1 MRIYS
6 NILLS
11 LPHIVHV
18 LNKPYTG
25 QWGNLYTFRPLGI
38 SNSQRSNVKS
48 GHTFIALRHFIHLL
62 EKDRKYYCYDTFY
75 RNKYIEKFGNIS
87 RIITDKNTC
96 IYIPQFSMADDI
108 FIIKDDNPSHD
119 HITLPKWLKFYSP
132 PLL

>member
-6 NILLS
+6 NTLLS

-25 QWGNLYTFRPLGI
+25 QWGNLYTF
-38 SNSQRSNVKS
+38 NVKA
-48 GHTFIALRHFIHLL
+48 GNTFITLRPFIHLL

-75 RNKYIEKFGNIS
+75 RNKHIEKFGNIS
-87 RIITDKNTC
+87 RIITEKNTC
-96 IYIPQFSMADDI
+96 IYIPQFSMVDDI
-108 FIIKDDNPSHD
+108 FIIKDDTQSPLHSVN
-119 HITLPKWLKFYSP
+119 LPTWLKFYSP